1 MAKYVVIGIVAA
13 ALIAGGVYLYEVKWK
28 VPEMVDAGVPHYP
41 GAIDIN
47 ADTFSSR
54 LSPRDRARLIK
65 AVIFETDDAPDKVI
79 AYYKSSL
86 KGKTEVFEK
95 KARGVPGAVFRTEI
109 NGKARLIMITYNE
122 DKNKTEISIGE
133 ITDKTPKP

>member
-1 MAKYVVIGIVAA
+1 MTKYIVIGLAVAV
-13 ALIAGGVYLYEVKWK
+13 LIAGGAYLYVTRWS

-41 GAIDIN
+41 GAVNIN

-65 AVIFETDDAPDKVI
+65 AVILQTDDPPDKVI
-79 AYYKSSL
+79 AYYKANL

-95 KARGVPGAVFRTEI
+95 KAGGVPGAVFRTNV
-109 NGKARLIMITYNE
+109 NGKARLILITYNE
-122 DKNKTEISIGE
+122 DTNKTQISIGE

>member
-1 MAKYVVIGIVAA
+1 MAKYIVIGLLAA
-13 ALIAGGVYLYEVKWK
+13 VLVAGGAYLYVTKWK
-28 VPEMVDAGVPHYP
+28 VPDMVDVGVPHYP
-41 GAIDIN
+41 GARDIN
-47 ADTFSSR
+47 EDTFSSR
-54 LSPRDRARLIK
+54 LSARDRARLIK

-95 KARGVPGAVFRTEI
+95 KTHGVPGAVFRTEI

>member
-1 MAKYVVIGIVAA
+1 MAKNIALGVLVVAV
-13 ALIAGGVYLYEVKWK
+13 IAGGVFYFVGKWR

-41 GAIDIN
+41 GARNIN

-65 AVIFETDDAPDKVI
+65 AVIFETDDPPDKVI
-79 AYYKSSL
+79 AYYRSSL

-95 KARGVPGAVFRTEI
+95 KARGIPGAVIRTEI
-109 NGKARLIMITYNE
+109 NGKAKLIMVSYNE

-133 ITDKTPKP
+133 ITDKMPKP